1 MNPEQIKAADKA
13 IAYMKQHLEEEITT
27 KELADLTGYSLFHF
41 TRIFK
46 RATGISPRHFL
57 SALRIEMG
65 REELARKSS
74 LTKAMM
80 ASGYL
85 SPGTFQTRFKNYV
98 GISPKRYEASMEML
112 QKMMDETKTF
122 LPEGREPERLGSGSK
137 VSCHIQVPQ
146 GFRGIIFAGL
156 FPKPIPDQR
165 PVKGTA
171 FSHNSPQCIFTDVP
185 EGTYYLLAAGLEWS
199 MNPLRYFQPDT
210 FLRGKI
216 EGTVEITKNTVS
228 KAALQLRGPLPHD
241 PPILINLPL
250 LLFEKITNKAN

>member
-1 MNPEQIKAADKA
+1 MNPEQIRAADKA

-46 RATGISPRHFL
+46 KATGISPRHFL

-122 LPEGREPERLGSGSK
+122 LPEGRAAERLGSGAK

-171 FSHNSPQCIFTDVP
+171 FSHHSPQCIFTDVP

-210 FLRGKI
+210 FLRGKL
-216 EGTVEITKNTVS
+216 EGTVEITKNTGC
-228 KAALQLRGPLPHD
+228 KAEVQLRGPLPHD

-250 LLFEKITNKAN
+250 LLFEKITNKAT

>member
-1 MNPEQIKAADKA
+1 MNPEQMKAADKA
-13 IAYMKQHLEEEITT
+13 IDYMKQHLEEEITT
-27 KELADLTGYSLFHF
+27 KELAELTGYSLFHF

-46 RATGISPRHFL
+46 KATGISPRHFL

-65 REELARKSS
+65 KEELARKSS
-74 LTKAMM
+74 LTKAMI

-85 SPGTFQTRFKNYV
+85 SPGTFQTRFKNHV

-112 QKMMDETKTF
+112 QKMMDETKTL
-122 LPEGREPERLGSGSK
+122 LPERMESEAPGSRAK
-137 VSCHIQVPQ
+137 VSCLIQVPP

-156 FPKPIPDQR
+156 FPEPIPDQR

-171 FSHNSPQCIFTDVP
+171 FSHNSPQCIFTDIP

-199 MNPLRYFQPDT
+199 MNPLRYFQPET
-210 FLRGKI
+210 FLRGKW
-216 EGTVEITKNTVS
+216 EGTVEIKKNTDC
-228 KAALQLRGPLPHD
+228 KATVQLREPLPHD

-250 LLFEKITNKAN
+250 LLFEKITSKAN

>member
-1 MNPEQIKAADKA
+1 MHSEHIKASEKA

-27 KELADLTGYSLFHF
+27 KELADLTGYSNFHF

-46 RATGISPRHFL
+46 KATGISPRHFL

-65 REELARKSS
+65 KEELIKHSS
-74 LTKAMM
+74 LTKAMI
-80 ASGYL
+80 AAGYL
-85 SPGTFQTRFKNYV
+85 SQGTFQTRFKNYV
-98 GISPKRYEASMEML
+98 GISPKRFESSMEML
-112 QKMMDETKTF
+112 QEMMHMTESM
-122 LPEGREPERLGSGSK
+122 LPVGSEEEGAEKGAR
-137 VSCHIQVPQ
+137 VSCHVQAPP

-171 FSHNSPQCIFTDVP
+171 FSHNSPSCIFTDIP

-199 MNPLRYFQPDT
+199 ANPVRYLQPGNC
-210 FLRGKI
+210 LRGKCEEQLEI
-216 EGTVEITKNTVS
+216 GTETDSHVS
-228 KAALQLRGPLPHD
+228 VQLRDPLPHD